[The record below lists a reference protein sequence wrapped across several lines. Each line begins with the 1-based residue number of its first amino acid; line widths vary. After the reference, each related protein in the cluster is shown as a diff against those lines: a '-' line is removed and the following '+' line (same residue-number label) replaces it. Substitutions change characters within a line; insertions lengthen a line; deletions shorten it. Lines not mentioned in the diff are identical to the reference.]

1 VAEISLRGEDVMAGF
16 LVCPSREVRD
26 GDSHPAIR
34 FQSNEEARYTDDG
47 LAQHENLRTPM
58 IMKRYLTCIAVVGLL
73 SACTQVQ
80 SLRDSPA
87 TGYYVGDRSVDEV
100 VACVSGSW
108 SKRSAQMGVVPM
120 FGGTSIQLRD
130 GADGPMVALV
140 DIVATGPT
148 TTAKYYAKA
157 GQDAWFSEQVMDCMH
172 ATSSIN

>member
-1 VAEISLRGEDVMAGF
+1 
-16 LVCPSREVRD
+16 VRA
-26 GDSHPAIR
+26 GDSYPAMR
-34 FQSNEEARYTDDG
+34 FQSKAEARYTDDG
-47 LAQHENLRTPM
+47 LAQHENPRIQM
-58 IMKRYLTCIAVVGLL
+58 IMKRYLAFIAVVGLL
-73 SACTQVQ
+73 SACTEVQ

-108 SKRSAQMGVVPM
+108 SKRSAQMAVVPM

-130 GADGPMVALV
+130 GAGGPMVALV

-148 TTAKYYAKA
+148 TTAKYHANA

-172 ATSSIN
+172 ATSSID

>member
-1 VAEISLRGEDVMAGF
+1 M
-16 LVCPSREVRD
+16 
-26 GDSHPAIR
+26 
-34 FQSNEEARYTDDG
+34 
-47 LAQHENLRTPM
+47 
-58 IMKRYLTCIAVVGLL
+58 
-73 SACTQVQ
+73 
-80 SLRDSPA
+80 
-87 TGYYVGDRSVDEV
+87 DEV

-148 TTAKYYAKA
+148 TTAKYHAKA